1 MKYTVNIDENSD
13 QRHLDREGRI
23 MDAGVELMT
32 AEELLLAIAKFRKN
46 SRILMY
52 ARVRRLTIMDHE
64 GNELI
69 NEDRDQMV

>member
-23 MDAGVELMT
+23 MDEGVEFMT
-32 AEELLLAIAKFRKN
+32 AEELLLAIAKFRKDPQHT
-46 SRILMY
+46 
-52 ARVRRLTIMDHE
+52 RVRRLTIMDHE
-64 GNELI
+64 GNVLI